1 MQKDVITQTATF
13 ASENCPSLNAQ
24 HHAYLLGYLSWI
36 NFGYLTADDIDMARK
51 DILPILREYGD
62 FDTYEVYNFLQ
73 LHPLVVAKFAE

>member
-24 HHAYLLGYLSWI
+24 HQAFLLGYLSWI
-36 NFGYLTADDIDMARK
+36 YFAYLTADDIDGARK
-51 DILPILREYGD
+51 DILPILHEYGD
-62 FDTYEVYNFLQ
+62 FDTRDVYNFLQ